1 MKSIPLTGKTFGR
14 LTVIGPCEQRPSYW
28 WCRCSC
34 GSAAKGI
41 YRSSL
46 TRGLTCSCGCI
57 WRESVPGANK
67 THQKSKTAIY
77 RLWSMMLDR
86 CRNPKN
92 KSFARYG
99 GRGITVCTRWY
110 QFENFYADMGDRP
123 ADKSLNRID
132 NNGPYDP
139 GNCEWASLRVQ
150 ARNKTTNRLLTHE
163 GKTQPLAAWAEELGI
178 NRNTLN
184 TRLRRGWSV
193 ARAFNGV

>member
-1 MKSIPLTGKTFGR
+1 
-14 LTVIGPCEQRPSYW
+14 
-28 WCRCSC
+28 
-34 GSAAKGI
+34 
-41 YRSSL
+41 
-46 TRGLTCSCGCI
+46 
-57 WRESVPGANK
+57 VPGANK

-92 KSFARYG
+92 REFARYG
-99 GRGITVCTRWY
+99 GRGIKVCTRWH

-123 ADKSLNRID
+123 DDKSLNRID
-132 NNGPYDP
+132 NDGPYDP
-139 GNCEWASLRVQ
+139 SNCEWASRRVQ

-193 ARAFNGV
+193 TRAFNGV